1 MYLTPSVDSCTF
13 SHLAIITFDIL
24 LVFVQFLAGRLT
36 TSYPFCVITDTLV
49 SGCNIAVYADWSQLP
64 VEIAFLFPF
73 AYNER
78 RALAT
83 VSRVNV
89 AKPKR
94 FENYILYLAQQLQ
107 GFPVEGLLDIISGRL
122 VVEHADVVLRTI
134 VSVWY
139 TSLFLHFHEF
149 VSFVKLFSS
158 HGWSLDFLL
167 FRAPV
172 VVTCTYLY
180 VLHRPLRGPL
190 DWVALIIIILD

>member
-1 MYLTPSVDSCTF
+1 MYLTPYVDSCTF
-13 SHLAIITFDIL
+13 PHLALITLDIL

-73 AYNER
+73 VCYER

-83 VSRVNV
+83 VRRENV

-107 GFPVEGLLDIISGRL
+107 GFPVEGLLDIISGRS

-134 VSVWY
+134 VAGWY
-139 TSLFLHFHEF
+139 QSLFLHFCEWLYF
-149 VSFVKLFSS
+149 VQLFSS
-158 HGWSLDFLL
+158 HGYLLDFLFFVHPLLL
-167 FRAPV
+167 FVHIYTGCTAPFV
-172 VVTCTYLY
+172 GL
-180 VLHRPLRGPL
+180 
-190 DWVALIIIILD
+190 LIGWH